1 MTPIELGLHKSPMLS
16 LPALSQPALSQP
28 AALQKLP
35 TEGKEVNKFAS
46 LMLESIDHVNS
57 MQQEADKAVE
67 LLATGG
73 DVQTAEVLTSMQKA
87 DMTFRLMLQIRNK
100 LMQAYQEINQIR
112 I

>member
-1 MTPIELGLHKSPMLS
+1 MTPIEFGSLHNSPMI
-16 LPALSQPALSQP
+16 SQSGAI
-28 AALQKLP
+28 QKLS
-35 TEGKEVNKFAS
+35 TEGKDVNKFAN
-46 LMLESIDHVNS
+46 LMLESIDHVNA

-73 DVQTAEVLTSMQKA
+73 DIQTAEVLTSMQKA

>member
-1 MTPIELGLHKSPMLS
+1 
-16 LPALSQPALSQP
+16 
-28 AALQKLP
+28 
-35 TEGKEVNKFAS
+35 VNT
-46 LMLESIDHVNS
+46 

-67 LLATGG
+67 MLATGG

-100 LMQAYQEINQIR
+100 LMQAYQEVNQIR

>member
-1 MTPIELGLHKSPMLS
+1 MTPIEIGLHNSPMLRQAGPMS
-16 LPALSQPALSQP
+16 
-28 AALQKLP
+28 KLP
-35 TEGKEVNKFAS
+35 TEGKDVNKFAK
-46 LMLESIDHVNS
+46 LMLESIDHVNT

-67 LLATGG
+67 MLATGG

-100 LMQAYQEINQIR
+100 LMQAYQEVNQIR

>member
-1 MTPIELGLHKSPMLS
+1 MSPIEFSSPQIQSLHAQLLSKAGTQATEAVQSP
-16 LPALSQPALSQP
+16 A
-28 AALQKLP
+28 
-35 TEGKEVNKFAS
+35 EGEQLNQFTS
-46 LMLESIDHVNS
+46 LMLQSIDHVNA

-67 LLATGG
+67 MLATGG